1 MYNYIPGTFFCQI
14 AETGNFRKREEKTR
28 RSLKKLSGAAWE
40 ICPAAEGGFHVRT
53 ISFPELLSAEIR
65 SFFPFFLRF

>member
-1 MYNYIPGTFFCQI
+1 MYNYIPGTFSVKSQKP
-14 AETGNFRKREEKTR
+14 GNFRKREEKTR
-28 RSLKKLSGAAWE
+28 RSLKKLSGAAQE
-40 ICPAAEGGFHVRT
+40 ICPAAEGGFYVRT